1 MLHNECVAC
10 YKETNHKIECMDKYI
25 NKIVAVVKTFVNDI
39 ISNKV
44 DNSIIKAHRISDA
57 ALDVARS
64 DSHPSRR
71 NMQGRIFQHVMRNIG
86 YYERLAEQKGLD
98 ELLAHIDCALKQP
111 EGFNNIE
118 EMYVPS
124 FVFGV
129 KDALCK
135 IQSLSECNTP
145 SCTNEQV
152 PHDALYS
159 KVERGFSIAYQRDWR
174 CNNNDQI
181 NVDDSEITIDG
192 TAFIVPNNGSHLS
205 KLQRN
210 FTSPD
215 EVEICID
222 KLVSPNIKS
231 SDKNYMRYIT
241 RVPQRSD
248 IVRHIG
254 WSIRD
259 IDGVDT
265 QCIVVKLEDN
275 LLTAFLYESN
285 GSKYLVVDAKEPLT
299 VEAMTEMVFS
309 FLVALGIV
317 VCDVYLDECWLFA
330 YDDSSHIQLKGIE
343 FQSLS
348 PSIHCD
354 YQIITT
360 NVFSVLVPAAM
371 KIDPEHGESRACDLI
386 TKLGLSNS
394 LPCLGFEVFSRLV
407 FNFCKH
413 EALRRGLFL
422 VLSGSKYT
430 LEVQPGSYSIALEA
444 ISSLT
449 KSIMGD
455 SQDCL
460 VDATL
465 WEDELKPRFVSLVE
479 EIEKEGIVTPVEKEN
494 LLKKVNSMN
503 HGFNSDKLR
512 ALLVYFNYPLDK
524 FDDITLDARNTMLHG
539 SVHPKH
545 MNKSELEAN
554 LFHLSINLHKL
565 CCSIA
570 LLMAG
575 YEGYIINNRKYYG
588 FDKTCKSF
596 IRIPKK

>member
-1 MLHNECVAC
+1 ME
-10 YKETNHKIECMDKYI
+10 KYI
-25 NKIVAVVKTFVNDI
+25 HDIVAVVRSFVDDM

-44 DNSIIKAHRISDA
+44 DSSIIRAHKIPDT

-64 DSHPSRR
+64 DSHPSQRKFHR
-71 NMQGRIFQHVMRNIG
+71 RIFQHVMRNIG

-98 ELLAHIDCALKQP
+98 ELLANIDCALKQP

-118 EMYVPS
+118 EMFVPS
-124 FVFGV
+124 FIFGV

-135 IQSLSECNTP
+135 IHSLSECNTP
-145 SCTNEQV
+145 SCSNEQI
-152 PHDALYS
+152 PHDAQYS
-159 KVERGFSIAYQRDWR
+159 KTERGFTIAYQRDWR
-174 CNNNDQI
+174 CNNNDLI
-181 NVDDSEITIDG
+181 NVNDSEITIDG
-192 TAFIVPNNGSHLS
+192 TAFIIPKNGSHLT
-205 KLQRN
+205 KLQRT
-210 FTSPD
+210 FTAPD
-215 EVEICID
+215 EVEISID
-222 KLVSPNIKS
+222 QLVSPNIKS
-231 SDKNYMRYIT
+231 SDKYYLRYIT
-241 RVPQRSD
+241 HVPQKSD

-254 WSIRD
+254 WSMRD
-259 IDGVDT
+259 IDGIDT
-265 QCIVVKLEDN
+265 QCIVAQLDN
-275 LLTAFLYESN
+275 NSLTAFLYDFN
-285 GSKYLVVDAKEPLT
+285 GNKYLVLDANEPLT
-299 VEAMTEMVFS
+299 VGTMKDIVFS

-317 VCDVYLDECWLFA
+317 ICDIYMDECWLFA
-330 YDDSSHIQLKGIE
+330 YGDSSHIQLKGIE
-343 FQSLS
+343 YQSLS

-360 NVFSVLVPAAM
+360 NAFSVLVPAAM

-386 TKLGLSNS
+386 TKLGLSNA

-407 FNFCKH
+407 NNFCKY

-422 VLSGSKYT
+422 VLSGSRYT

-449 KSIMGD
+449 KTIKGD

-460 VDATL
+460 VDASL
-465 WEDELKPRFVSLVE
+465 WEDELKPRFVSLLE
-479 EIEKEGIVTPVEKEN
+479 DIAKEGIVTSDEMEN

-545 MNKSELEAN
+545 MKRSELETN
-554 LFHLSINLHKL
+554 LFQLSINLHKL

-596 IRIPKK
+596 IRIPKR